1 MDATGKI
8 VLYVV
13 LAIIVLGGIIT
24 FSVFSM
30 SGGREYS
37 DGEGAPPRS
46 TEQAQA
52 QEQNQEPSKSIFNS
66 FGNYFKGPPKD
77 NYGTRV
83 GRKRSRSS
91 KQRKH
96 RKQ

>member
-30 SGGREYS
+30 SGGREYK
-37 DGEGAPPRS
+37 DGEGAPRS
-46 TEQAQA
+46 EEQAQ
-52 QEQNQEPSKSIFNS
+52 EQEPSKSVLNVI
-66 FGNYFKGPPKD
+66 GNFFKGTPKD
-77 NYGTRV
+77 NYGSRV

-91 KQRKH
+91 KQRNH